1 MRKAKFNF
9 LIALIFIASILC
21 GIFFTACLN
30 NKPSNSG
37 KGDDDKNDVTE
48 QEDSRIFKFAEHVG
62 TISNPGIGYTATD
75 WYHTKVGE
83 TAVHS
88 KQGDIVLFF
97 INIGEFSA
105 GSNDKGIDYDLDEQ
119 FFTAL
124 RATFEN
130 CRNNGSTIAV
140 RFRYD
145 ENGKD
150 NPEPNSFE
158 QVLKHISQIKE
169 SGVLEEYKDILMF
182 VESGFVGKWGEQ
194 HGGKYTS
201 VEYKA
206 QLLAAMLDCVP
217 SPVPVTV
224 RTPDIFAKY
233 VGIERSKLAEY
244 KSEEGSEAY
253 RVGLY
258 NDGYMGSNTDLG
270 TYANREIETQW
281 LSNQT
286 LTSYFGGEFS
296 GNIDFAKQYDNYLPE
311 NCIPE
316 MYKTHLSYINGNI
329 FQLYKDYTFSKKYDV
344 EGYDNS
350 AYYGQTVFQFIRDHL
365 GYRFV
370 LKESSFPK
378 SVAQGANIEFS
389 FTVTNNG
396 FANPV
401 KKQKCEII
409 LEKDGK
415 FITTEVGLDP
425 TKWYSGSTENSKL
438 NLKIPAFLDAGEWK
452 VYFKSSIGV
461 DGLSQYGFRSI
472 RFASK
477 DVWNET
483 LGANY
488 LGYVEITSGESTDNT
503 FGEVGKDMQ
512 CACLYSLGGK
522 VVADGSISDG
532 EWSTQDIIA
541 ESGENKLYA
550 KADEENLY
558 IMAEMPHNAK
568 SPVFNFHAKAQ
579 DGETY
584 WIYQQTSGFIYF
596 NHDNELGHSGMV
608 MKYSDNL
615 FEFKIPLYMLRAENG
630 AQFTQ
635 IDVNVQDSA
644 DSWKSTGSIKTTE
657 SYTLRTDFSVFN
669 AYEKLTVKKGE
680 GCEFKLEADAD
691 IADIVWYIDG
701 VEIANE
707 KSACLKLENIERD
720 CIVSAKITSAK
731 GTVKQINIA
740 EIKSL

>member
-1 MRKAKFNF
+1 MQIIKKVKFKF
-9 LIALIFIASILC
+9 LILFIASLLC
-21 GIFFTACLN
+21 GMFLTACFG
-30 NKPSNSG
+30 NKPDNSDNDSENEVVEQ
-37 KGDDDKNDVTE
+37 DDN
-48 QEDSRIFKFAEHVG
+48 RIFKFAEQVG

-83 TAVHS
+83 TPIHS

-105 GSNDKGIDYDLDEQ
+105 GSNSSGIDYDLDNQ

-124 RATFEN
+124 RSTFEN
-130 CRNNGSTIAV
+130 CKNNGSTIAV

-169 SGVLEEYKDILMF
+169 SGVLDDYKDILMF

-206 QLLAAMLDCVP
+206 RLLEAMLDCVP
-217 SPVPVTV
+217 SPIPVTV

-233 VGIERSKLAEY
+233 VGIARKELAEY
-244 KSEEGSEAY
+244 AVEEGSDAS

-258 NDGYMGSNTDLG
+258 NDGYMGSDSDLG

-286 LTSYFGGEFS
+286 VTSYFGGEFS
-296 GNIDFAKQYDNYLPE
+296 GNIDLAKKYDTYLPE

-329 FQLYKDYTFSKKYDV
+329 FQLYKDYTFNKNYDI
-344 EGYDNS
+344 EGFDNS

-370 LKESSFPK
+370 LNDSKFPK
-378 SVAQGANIEFS
+378 SVPQGENLKFS

-396 FANPV
+396 FANPI
-401 KKQKCEII
+401 KKQKCEIL
-409 LEKDGK
+409 LEKDGN
-415 FITTEVGLDP
+415 FLTTEVELDP
-425 TKWYSGSTENSKL
+425 TKWYSGDTITSAL
-438 NLKIPAFLDAGEWK
+438 NLKLPAFLEAGEWK

-461 DGLSQYGFRSI
+461 DGFSQYGFRSI

-477 DVWNET
+477 DVWNEA

-488 LGYVEITSGESTDNT
+488 IGYIEVTPSKNNCDNT
-503 FGEVGKDMQ
+503 FGEVGKQMNS
-512 CACLYSLGGK
+512 AHLYSLGGK
-522 VVADGSISDG
+522 VSVDGQMSAG
-532 EWSTQDIIA
+532 EWTENDVIA
-541 ESGENKLYA
+541 TNGQYKLYA

-558 IMAEMPHNAK
+558 IMADMPHNSQ
-568 SPVFNFHAKAQ
+568 SPVFNFHAQANGK
-579 DGETY
+579 TY

-596 NHDNELGHSGMV
+596 NHDSEKGHAGMI

-615 FEFKIPLYMLRAENG
+615 FEFKIPFYMLDIKHG
-630 AQFTQ
+630 SQFSG

-644 DSWKSTGSIKTTE
+644 NGWKSTGSIKTTE
-657 SYTLRTDFSVFN
+657 SYTVNADFTVYN
-669 AYEKLTVKKGE
+669 AYEKLTVEKFG
-680 GCEFKLEADAD
+680 GYEFKLEADTD
-691 IADIVWYIDG
+691 IAEVVWFVDG
-701 VEIANE
+701 VEVQTGKDTYFE
-707 KSACLKLENIERD
+707 LKNIQNS
-720 CIVSAKITSAK
+720 CSVSAKIISASGVEK
-731 GTVKQINIA
+731 EIDIA
-740 EIKSL
+740 EIKCG